1 MRIDD
6 IVVPIPAPS
15 VLFRSPAR
23 FQHFSFQRFSFS
35 ADGAAVGLRLVP
47 KHKVCRDAF
56 VAHHSDAMQ
65 TAAHSGTEWVDA
77 LVDFLRTQPTVSAVR
92 IDTSARKVA
101 VATLGRIEL
110 EGLEDKLAATIA
122 AIEAEIVGKKSVA
135 GLPRGFSIRHD
146 GDMMVVERD
155 SCETAEK
162 LWLWREMEWPE
173 IKAEPT
179 PGEQE
184 WRTLSTLAAICGV
197 AGIFGGLA
205 SYLAPGIPWIAKGF
219 FLLGVIA
226 GGWDAAV
233 DTWEN
238 LRKRDIDIHFLMLA
252 VAIGAIAIDHWSE
265 AVLLLF
271 LFSASGAME
280 EYALDRTQ
288 REVSALLKTSPKR
301 ATLVLADG
309 REKDVPVEQL
319 AVGQRVRVKP
329 GEAFAADGMVVH
341 GSSASDESALT
352 GEATPVE
359 KKRGDQVF
367 SGTLNLWGVVEF
379 DVVRLPSESTL
390 QKIIRLIQ
398 TAQKL
403 KAPSERFTDKFGTG
417 YTYAVIGGATF
428 MFLVWWLG
436 FHLPAFENTAETR
449 SAFYRAMTLMVVASP
464 CALVLSIP
472 SAILAAIAWGARHG
486 VLFRGG
492 AAIEKLADVT
502 TVALDKTG
510 TLTTGELAVV
520 GYESYPQ
527 GREREVLEL
536 AYALE
541 AKSHH
546 PIARAI
552 TRHARAEGTNELNV
566 DDFQSL
572 TGQGL
577 TGRIAGSTLMLGRR
591 ELLEKGPLAEWAQKL
606 PPASAELSEVWVI
619 GRDLVGRILLKDQ
632 IRAESRDVLA
642 ALKRAGVKTV
652 MLTGDRRHAA
662 EAVATELGVDEVR
675 AGLSP
680 EDKVAAIMELRREGR
695 KVAMVGD
702 GVNDAP
708 CLAAA
713 DVSVAMG
720 ARGSDAALEQAEVI
734 LMHDRIE
741 NFLSAQRLSRRAR
754 AIIRQNL
761 TISLGVVV
769 VMVIATSFGAVPL
782 AVGVAAHEGSTLVVC
797 INSLRLLFG
806 KNE

>member
-1 MRIDD
+1 M
-6 IVVPIPAPS
+6 
-15 VLFRSPAR
+15 
-23 FQHFSFQRFSFS
+23 
-35 ADGAAVGLRLVP
+35 
-47 KHKVCRDAF
+47 K
-56 VAHHSDAMQ
+56 
-65 TAAHSGTEWVDA
+65 TANATGTEWVNE
-77 LVDFLRTQPTVSAVR
+77 LVAFLREQPQISAVR
-92 IDTSARKVA
+92 IDAAAHTVA
-101 VATLGRIEL
+101 VATIGDVDLGDFREKLAETIASVEAQLATQARIKAPAGYALKQEGGATVLGRE
-110 EGLEDKLAATIA
+110 TC
-122 AIEAEIVGKKSVA
+122 V
-135 GLPRGFSIRHD
+135 
-146 GDMMVVERD
+146 
-155 SCETAEK
+155 TAEK

-179 PGEQE
+179 PADQE
-184 WRTLSTLAAICGV
+184 WRLLATLATLCGSAGIAGVV
-197 AGIFGGLA
+197 AGYAAPDLPWLARSFYGVGL
-205 SYLAPGIPWIAKGF
+205 
-219 FLLGVIA
+219 IA

-233 DTWEN
+233 DSWQN
-238 LRKRDIDIHFLMLA
+238 LKKREIDIHFLMLA
-252 VAIGAIAIDHWSE
+252 VAVGAMFIGAWGE

-288 REVSALLKTSPKR
+288 REVSALLKSAPKH
-301 ATLVLADG
+301 ATLVLPEG
-309 REKDVPVEQL
+309 GEKEV
-319 AVGQRVRVKP
+319 AVGDLKLGNRVLVKP
-329 GEAFAADGMVVH
+329 GEAFAADGAVVK
-341 GSSASDESALT
+341 GRSASDESALT

-359 KKRGDQVF
+359 KGVGDQVF
-367 SGTLNLWGVVEF
+367 SGTINLWGAVEY
-379 DVVRLPSESTL
+379 DVSRLPSESTL

-417 YTYAVIGGATF
+417 YTYAVIGGSLA
-428 MFLVWWLG
+428 MFLVWWIG
-436 FHLPAFENTAETR
+436 FQLPAFTNTPETR

-492 AAIEKLADVT
+492 AAIEKLADINA
-502 TVALDKTG
+502 VALDKTG

-520 GYESYPQ
+520 GTESFPP
-527 GREREVLEL
+527 GREREILEL

-541 AKSHH
+541 AKSQH

-552 TRHARAEGTNELNV
+552 VRHAKAQKVNALELEE
-566 DDFQSL
+566 FQSI

-577 TGRIAGSTLMLGRR
+577 RGKLNGASLLLGRR
-591 ELLEKGPLAEWAQKL
+591 ELLESGPLAGWAQRL
-606 PPASAELSEVWVI
+606 PAAAAELSEVWVI
-619 GRDLVGRILLKDQ
+619 GADLVGRILLKDQ

-642 ALKRAGVKTV
+642 KLKAMGIRTI
-652 MLTGDRRHAA
+652 MLTGDRTHAA
-662 EAVATELGVDEVR
+662 EAVAKEIGLDEVR

-680 EDKVAAIMELRREGR
+680 EDKVAAIMEIRNSGL

-708 CLAAA
+708 SLAAA

-754 AIIRQNL
+754 AVIRQNL
-761 TISLGVVV
+761 TISLGVVI
-769 VMVIATSFGAVPL
+769 VMVLATAWGAVPL
-782 AVGVAAHEGSTLVVC
+782 AIGVAAHEGSTLVVC
-797 INSLRLLFG
+797 LNSLRLLFG
-806 KNE
+806 RNR